1 MFLLGVCLS
10 KNNRDRNSVV
20 RNSGSGK
27 KESGSRFNSKTAR
40 NQKSRSKKIT
50 NKRMSSF
57 RPVGLVD
64 KHQKHRTKLKSWVGP
79 RKEIEENARKE
90 AKRAKEKENNR
101 LKGDIYKKF
110 VIPFIERLESS
121 PDAVDY
127 LNKNVGKA
135 STDIISLLKK
145 PRSDEEI
152 AAMLDMKINA
162 VRRILNIIQG
172 YGITNYNVSKNKD
185 GWLSF
190 TWYIDDRKAYQ
201 FFDYIAERSKSTTSI
216 VSDDCNDYFICSKCY
231 KENRLILTFDA
242 AYEAGFKCTCDN
254 NLSQMDRS
262 EIENIITNKGQ

>member
-1 MFLLGVCLS
+1 MCLLGVYLS
-10 KNNRDRNSVV
+10 KNNKNRKNSS
-20 RNSGSGK
+20 RKRSGSYHTGK
-27 KESGSRFNSKTAR
+27 TVRSDRHKSKGSAEHKI
-40 NQKSRSKKIT
+40 RSFK
-50 NKRMSSF
+50 
-57 RPVGLVD
+57 PAGLVE
-64 KHQKHRTKLKSWVGP
+64 KHQKRHAKLRSWSGP
-79 RKEIEENARKE
+79 SKEVEENARKE

-110 VIPFIERLESS
+110 VIPFIEKLGSN
-121 PDAVDY
+121 PDAIDY
-127 LNKNVGKA
+127 LTKNVGKA

-152 AAMLDMKINA
+152 AGILDMKINA

-201 FFDYIAERSKSTTSI
+201 FFDYISERSNSTTD
-216 VSDDCNDYFICSKCY
+216 VVNNDCNDYFICSKCY
-231 KENRLILTFDA
+231 RENRLILTFDA
-242 AYEAGFKCTCDN
+242 AYESGFKCVCDN

-262 EIENIITNKGQ
+262 EIESVIANNTHKNSR